1 MSNSELLVILK
12 VDLGISNTAYDE
24 RLTQYI
30 ESARSKIK
38 EEGINLNDSINDD
51 ELIVMYA
58 AYIWRNRAS
67 GNAMP
72 RMLRYALNNRLM
84 SEKMRGE

>member
-1 MSNSELLVILK
+1 MSNSELLVMLK

-38 EEGINLNDSINDD
+38 EEGINLN
-51 ELIVMYA
+51 
-58 AYIWRNRAS
+58 
-67 GNAMP
+67 
-72 RMLRYALNNRLM
+72 
-84 SEKMRGE
+84 

>member
-1 MSNSELLVILK
+1 MLK

-38 EEGINLNDSINDD
+38 EEGINLNESITDD

>member
-1 MSNSELLVILK
+1 MSNEELLVMLK
-12 VDLGISNTAYDE
+12 IDLGISNEAYDK
-24 RLTQYI
+24 RLIDYI
-30 ESARSKIK
+30 ESAKEKIK
-38 EEGINLNDSINDD
+38 EEGINLTDSVSDN
-51 ELIVMYA
+51 ELVIMYA
-58 AYIWRNRAS
+58 AYAWRNRAS

>member
-1 MSNSELLVILK
+1 MSNSELLVMLK

-38 EEGINLNDSINDD
+38 EEGINLNESITDD